1 MCRLC
6 AMLRVVL
13 LLILSGA
20 MGVDFLGCSENP
32 EASGDQSEG
41 VVNRRSIARSS
52 EALKS
57 YLMGKRIYFR
67 GKDVSHHGW
76 VQFNTDGSAIA
87 HGREGEPLTFTA
99 QEMTVSLLDSQA
111 NTVNMV
117 FTKTNIAQGD
127 ELMVQEQGEGSVI
140 IVERVE
146 PARSKPSVQA
156 MLEMARSPLSEE
168 EIPFV
173 GRWVETDPKDSEYR
187 SEIIWRVDH
196 TYSVMF
202 LSPGT
207 DEKGN
212 VIEGKFVRDLSHGIW
227 RAKGDHLY
235 FVDLIAYGDQKLPTE
250 ELRVTDAVL
259 GKHGEDGY
267 VFEQYEEGDR
277 FKTVGK
283 PLKLFTQA
291 EMKVFNKDD
300 ALKGFDIKKALKEAK
315 EKKSE
320 KSGEETKNPPIPV
333 EPQIEK

>member
-1 MCRLC
+1 
-6 AMLRVVL
+6 MLRVVL

-156 MLEMARSPLSEE
+156 MLEMAQSPLSEE

-173 GRWVETDPKDSEYR
+173 GRWVETDPKDVEYR

-212 VIEGKFVRDLSHGIW
+212 VVEGKFVRDLSHGIW

-235 FVDLIAYGDQKLPTE
+235 FVDLIAYGDQKLPAE

-283 PLKLFTQA
+283 PLKVFSQE
-291 EMKVFNKDD
+291 EMKIFNKDD
-300 ALKGFDIKKALKEAK
+300 ALKGFDIQKALKEAK
-315 EKKSE
+315 EKKPA
-320 KSGEETKNPPIPV
+320 KTEETVKPAQPKNPPIPV
-333 EPQIEK
+333 EPQKEK